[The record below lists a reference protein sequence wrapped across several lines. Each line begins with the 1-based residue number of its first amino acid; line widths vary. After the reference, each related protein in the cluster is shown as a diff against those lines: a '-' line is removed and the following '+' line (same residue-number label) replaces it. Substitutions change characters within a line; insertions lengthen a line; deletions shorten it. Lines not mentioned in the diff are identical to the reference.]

1 MIGAAASRSHTTQK
15 GEAHVGRPRYLP
27 QWHPAFPHRRH
38 RRATLPL
45 VLGVALMLGGGEERA
60 WVMIVV
66 SLILLF
72 LVFWATHCAEDV
84 VNKMQ
89 AARPDRP

>member
-1 MIGAAASRSHTTQK
+1 MSDDLDICRNGI
-15 GEAHVGRPRYLP
+15 
-27 QWHPAFPHRRH
+27 RRF
-38 RRATLPL
+38 RTGGIAVATLPL